1 MARTQLWT
9 ASPFIALGVAAFL
22 GCDARSPK
30 AKAPSEAEQ
39 AADIGEVFETKER
52 YSLRTL
58 SNSDLDTFLGEATAF
73 KSDSAGIRAFYERR
87 KLQYAWF
94 VNDSLSQSA
103 LSFLDLVN
111 GADTAF
117 TAVRELRDEVFRLM
131 NATHPDS
138 LARCER
144 CRRELEL
151 NLTGLFFRLASKKYS
166 GVVAKDLRELDWF
179 IPRRKKDL
187 SRLIDSL
194 AAGQMDLSPYEPLHP
209 QYRLLKDQLR
219 QYHLLDS
226 ITTWYPLDLGDARK
240 LEPGASHPIVPNL
253 RQRLML
259 LGDVRFGGDTLWMN
273 SVTYDSTVVLAVQRF
288 QTRHGLHP
296 DGVVGRG
303 VVAALNISPKER
315 MRTLLVNMERMR
327 WMPEEQPPDLILVNI
342 PEFRMHVYEN
352 GTEALSM
359 DVVVGTAATRTVIF
373 SDSLS
378 QIVFSPTWTIPQ
390 SIVKGEI
397 LPALAKEPGYLKRKG
412 MERIGGS
419 DTNPIIRQKPGGGN
433 ALGRVKFLFPNSYSI
448 YFHDTPSKGV
458 FAREKRAFSH
468 GCIRLSRPVDLA
480 EYLLRGDS
488 TWTPEAIRKAMY
500 SEREKYVRLPKKR
513 PVTIGYFTAW
523 VDKEGLLHF
532 RDDVY
537 GHDTRLANEL
547 FDEQTAAAL

>member
-1 MARTQLWT
+1 MARTYPW
-9 ASPFIALGVAAFL
+9 AARPFFLVCVATFL
-22 GCDARSPK
+22 GCNAPSPK
-30 AKAPSEAEQ
+30 TKAPSEAEQ
-39 AADIGEVFETKER
+39 AADIGKVFETTER

-58 SNSDLDTFLGEATAF
+58 SYSELDVFLGEATAF

-117 TAVRELRDEVFRLM
+117 TAVRDLRDEVFGLL

-144 CRRELEL
+144 CRRDLEL
-151 NLTGLFFRLASKKYS
+151 NLTGLFFRLANKKYS

-194 AAGQMDLSPYEPLHP
+194 AAGRMDLSPYEPLHP

-226 ITTWYPLDLGDARK
+226 ITTWYPLDLGEVRK
-240 LEPGASHPIVPNL
+240 LEPGASHPMVPDL

-259 LGDVRFGGDTLWMN
+259 LGDLHTTGDTLWMN
-273 SVTYDSTVVLAVQRF
+273 SATYDSTVVLAVQRF

-296 DGVVGRG
+296 DGVVGKG
-303 VVAALNISPKER
+303 VVAALNSSPKER
-315 MRTLLVNMERMR
+315 LRTLLVNMERLR
-327 WMPEEQPPDLILVNI
+327 WMPEEQAPDLILVNI

-352 GTEALSM
+352 GAEALSM
-359 DVVVGTAATRTVIF
+359 DVVVGNVATRTVIF

-378 QIVFSPTWTIPQ
+378 QIVFSPTWTIPREG
-390 SIVKGEI
+390 SG
-397 LPALAKEPGYLKRKG
+397 LPEAQRHGADRRQRCQPHHPTEARRWQRLGAREVPLPEQLQYLLPRHPEQGRFRTREARLQPRLHPPEPTSR
-412 MERIGGS
+412 
-419 DTNPIIRQKPGGGN
+419 PGGIP
-433 ALGRVKFLFPNSYSI
+433 A
-448 YFHDTPSKGV
+448 
-458 FAREKRAFSH
+458 ARR
-468 GCIRLSRPVDLA
+468 
-480 EYLLRGDS
+480 
-488 TWTPEAIRKAMY
+488 
-500 SEREKYVRLPKKR
+500 
-513 PVTIGYFTAW
+513 
-523 VDKEGLLHF
+523 
-532 RDDVY
+532 
-537 GHDTRLANEL
+537 
-547 FDEQTAAAL
+547 